1 MNVEF
6 RESFLKD
13 LRKIKDRSLLE
24 KVKAVIEGVEAAE
37 SLDTIQNLKKL
48 VGTKEY
54 YRARIGDYRFGLK
67 FEQNA
72 LTFIRF
78 LNRRE
83 IYRYFP

>member
-1 MNVEF
+1 LNVEF

-13 LRKIKDRSLLE
+13 VRKIKDKSLLE
-24 KVKAVIEGVEAAE
+24 KVRAVIKDIEAAE
-37 SLDTIQNLKKL
+37 SLDTIPNLKKL
-48 VGTKEY
+48 VGVKEY
-54 YRARIGDYRFGLK
+54 YRVRIGDYRFGLK

-78 LNRRE
+78 LNRKE